1 MANKWT
7 DAQKNAIN
15 SRGGSLL
22 VSAAAGSGKTA
33 VLVERIVQR
42 ITDKQNPC
50 DIDELLIVT
59 FAKDAAAEMRER
71 IYSRLREMLEQ
82 NPDDTSL
89 VRQQLIL
96 PRAKICTI
104 DSFFGDVVRENAS
117 LLGVSADYKIVTGTQ
132 HEDYMARAI
141 KRALEDMYERMPE
154 GFSELVELVSQGR
167 DDSALEKTVLSIYNG
182 INAYPF
188 PRKRLDCLLDM
199 YADTA
204 DARSTPWG
212 KVIFSHCKNALRY
225 NIYKYDNLLSQMR
238 EEPELFS
245 AYYTFVLDERN
256 KIETLISNLDKMCW
270 DEAVSALNDFEFD
283 KLPSAKGI
291 STHPVKK
298 LTTAVRKECKDAFGK
313 LCSDFMFVSN
323 EEFECDRQKCLPI
336 VSALV
341 EAVWVFIEKLREI
354 MNNDN
359 VLGFNDIQH
368 LTVKALCE
376 FDGDGVKRTN
386 IAKEMSER
394 FEEIFI
400 DEYQDVNAV
409 QHMIFSA
416 VSKDDNNIFMVGDV
430 KQSIYAFR
438 QAMPKIFLGMR
449 NEFSPYDSVNYPAKI
464 ILDRNFRSGNSVIDT
479 VNFCFRMLMSQEVG
493 GIAYDGEDELVV
505 GAEYKTD
512 KCSEF
517 DIVTVSKGE
526 NSDFVQASFIAD
538 RIESIVKSGQHIT
551 LKDRTTRPV
560 RYGDFCILLRSAK
573 SHASNYVRVLKSK
586 NINVVYELSG
596 DFFDCEEIRI
606 MLSLLRVVDN
616 PLLDVELLSVMFSP
630 LYGFSPDDMAKI
642 RMAKKNVPL
651 YSAVSHCAQNGEE
664 RCKRFIDD
672 IDRYRL
678 LASTVTSDE
687 LIRRVYDDTSFVAL
701 CRAMGCGEQR
711 YANLMLLINYAQDF
725 ESNGFRGLSAFVRFM
740 ERLEQGE
747 STVSSS
753 LDSSAVDNAV
763 RIMTIHKSKGLEFP
777 YCIIAGLGTK
787 FNRQPVNLGMITH
800 SELGIGFDLRD
811 VDTLC
816 EYSTVQRAAVRQAI
830 INDEMAEQL
839 RVLYVAMT
847 RAKEKLIMVTATT
860 NSEKLIEKCSG
871 ADCAEK
877 LDSFTIC
884 NATNQTEL
892 ILPCL
897 LAHPVA
903 KNVGVFNSAFDMD
916 NEIDGSDVPFS
927 VNIIGSNETEYEP
940 ESEQENIDIAFASSE
955 LENEIMERLSYKYP
969 YMPLS
974 KTVSKTTASNLKEHA
989 FNEEFFASDI
999 PAFMSKS
1006 GMTAAQRGTAAHRF
1020 LQCCDFS
1027 CCDDLKAEA
1036 SRLVGDGKL
1045 TQEQMDAID
1054 FNLLKSFFDS
1064 DLFSRIMKSDN
1075 VQREYNFAVNMSA
1088 CDIDGELSKQFEDEL
1103 VMVQGAVDCFFEENG
1118 EIVIVDYKT
1127 DRVGDEAQLR
1137 DRYSTQLELYRA
1149 AIEQST
1155 EKIVKQCVL
1164 YSVTLGKTVE
1174 I

>member
-1 MANKWT
+1 MATKWT
-7 DAQKNAIN
+7 DAQKDAIT

-33 VLVERIVQR
+33 ILVERIVQR
-42 ITDKQNPC
+42 ITDKKNPC

-71 IYSRLREMLEQ
+71 IYARLREMLEE
-82 NPDDTSL
+82 NPNDTYL

-132 HEDYMARAI
+132 HDVYLAQAI
-141 KRALEDMYERMPE
+141 RIALDEMYERMPD
-154 GFSELVELVSQGR
+154 GFPELVELVSQGR
-167 DDSALEKTVLSIYNG
+167 DDSALEKTVLNIYNS

-188 PRKRLDCLLDM
+188 PQKRLDYLLDM
-199 YADTA
+199 YATRT
-204 DARSTPWG
+204 DAHKTPWG
-212 KVIFSHCKNALRY
+212 RVIISYCKNALKY
-225 NIYKYDNLLSQMR
+225 NVYKYDALIAQMR
-238 EEPELFS
+238 EEMELFS
-245 AYYTFVLDERN
+245 GYCALALDERN
-256 KIETLISNLDKMCW
+256 RLDALASTLDRLSW
-270 DEAVSALNDFEFD
+270 DEAVTALREFEFD
-283 KLPSAKGI
+283 RLPSAKGI

-298 LTTAVRKECKDAFGK
+298 LTTAVRKECKDTLGK
-313 LCSDFMFVSN
+313 LCSDYMFVSN
-323 EEFECDRQKCLPI
+323 EEFERDRQQCLPI

-341 EAVWVFIEKLREI
+341 ETVRIFIEKLREL

-376 FDGDGVKRTN
+376 FDGDEVNRTD

-394 FEEIFI
+394 FKEIFI

-416 VSKDDNNIFMVGDV
+416 VSQNDSNVFMVGDV

-438 QAMPKIFLGMR
+438 QAMPEIFLGMR
-449 NEFSPYDSVNYPAKI
+449 NRFALYDSVSYPAKI
-464 ILDRNFRSGNSVIDT
+464 ILDRNFRSGNAVIDT

-505 GAEYKTD
+505 GGDYPTA
-512 KCSEF
+512 KCSEL
-517 DIVTVSKGE
+517 DIVTVPRGE
-526 NSDFVQASFIAD
+526 SADFAQAGFIAD
-538 RIESIVKSGQHIT
+538 RIHSIVRSGQMIT
-551 LKDRTTRPV
+551 LKDKSTRPV

-573 SHASNYVRVLKSK
+573 SHADNYVRVLKDRG
-586 NINVVYELSG
+586 INVVYELSG

-606 MLSLLRVVDN
+606 MLSLLRAIDN

-630 LYGFSPDDMAKI
+630 LYGFFPDDVANV
-642 RMAKKNVPL
+642 RMARKNVPL
-651 YSAVSHCAQNGEE
+651 YSAVSYCAENGDE
-664 RCKRFIDD
+664 RCRKFIED

-687 LIRRVYDDTSFVAL
+687 LIRRIYDKTSFVSL
-701 CRAMGCGEQR
+701 CRAMGRGEQR
-711 YANLMLLINYAQDF
+711 YANLMLLANYAQGF
-725 ESNGFRGLSAFVRFM
+725 ENNGFKGLSAFVRFM
-740 ERLEQGE
+740 EKLEQGE
-747 STVSSS
+747 GKLESS
-753 LDSSAVDNAV
+753 LDSSVVDDAV

-777 YCIIAGLGTK
+777 YCIIAGLGTR
-787 FNRQPVNLGMITH
+787 FNRQPVNSGMITH

-811 VDTLC
+811 VEALC

-847 RAKEKLIMVTATT
+847 RAKEKLIMVTADA
-860 NSEKLIEKCSG
+860 NPDRLIENCSG
-871 ADCAEK
+871 ARKGEK
-877 LDSFTIC
+877 LDSFTVC
-884 NATNQTEL
+884 SASSQANL

-897 LAHPVA
+897 LTHPVA
-903 KNVGVFNSAFDMD
+903 RNVGSFNTAFDID
-916 NEIDGSDVPFS
+916 NDSDGSDSPFMI
-927 VNIIGSNETEYEP
+927 NIIGTDNQD
-940 ESEQENIDIAFASSE
+940 SEFNMREECVEIAQVSSE
-955 LENEIMERLSYKYP
+955 LENEIRRRLDYKYP

-974 KTVSKTTASNLKEHA
+974 KTVSKTTASNIKARA
-989 FNEEFFASDI
+989 FSEEFFASDI

-1027 CCDDLKAEA
+1027 QCKDLRAES
-1036 SRLVGDGKL
+1036 SRLVNEGKL
-1045 TQEQMDAID
+1045 TQEQMEAID
-1054 FNLLKSFFDS
+1054 FEMLGKFFDS
-1064 DLFSRIMKSDN
+1064 ELFSRIMKSEN
-1075 VQREYNFAVNMSA
+1075 VHREYNFAVNISA
-1088 CDIDGELSKQFEDEL
+1088 CELDSELPEQFSDEL
-1103 VMVQGAVDCFFEENG
+1103 VMVQGAVDCFFEEDG

-1127 DRVGDEAQLR
+1127 DRVSDEAQLR
-1137 DRYSTQLELYRA
+1137 DRYSAQLELYRA